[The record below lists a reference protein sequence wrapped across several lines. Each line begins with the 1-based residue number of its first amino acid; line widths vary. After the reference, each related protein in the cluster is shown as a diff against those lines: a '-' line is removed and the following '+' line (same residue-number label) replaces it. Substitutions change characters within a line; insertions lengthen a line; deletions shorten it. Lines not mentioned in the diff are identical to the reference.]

1 MKHSVYAVAF
11 TYYIETGRIIS
22 KEMVINVLGRT
33 YGALTSVNTL
43 PPNQMCLTTEEYLHG
58 LISVVNELP
67 RLSIHVV
74 TLGDYDAPIRIA
86 SLVKQVH
93 AAFQI
98 LNLKNDLLRKRFD
111 TLKYDVKRV
120 EEVVYDIRLRGL
132 GPTESL
138 PGVAAYISDADAE
151 RVYARLA
158 AHPIQDL
165 ENETHTTQTMGMS
178 TS

>member
-1 MKHSVYAVAF
+1 M
-11 TYYIETGRIIS
+11 R
-22 KEMVINVLGRT
+22 
-33 YGALTSVNTL
+33 
-43 PPNQMCLTTEEYLHG
+43 LTTEEYLHG

-111 TLKYDVKRV
+111 TLKYDVKRA

-132 GPTESL
+132 GPTESPSGL
-138 PGVAAYISDADAE
+138 AAYVSDADAE
-151 RVYARLA
+151 QVYHRLA
-158 AHPIQDL
+158 SQPILNL
-165 ENETHTTQTMGMS
+165 ENQTHTTQTMGMS
-178 TS
+178 TN

>member
-1 MKHSVYAVAF
+1 M
-11 TYYIETGRIIS
+11 
-22 KEMVINVLGRT
+22 N
-33 YGALTSVNTL
+33 ALPSD
-43 PPNQMCLTTEEYLHG
+43 QMRLTTEEYLHG

-132 GPTESL
+132 GPTESPSGL
-138 PGVAAYISDADAE
+138 AAYVSDADAE
-151 RVYARLA
+151 RVYHRLA
-158 AHPIQDL
+158 SHPTLDL
-165 ENETHTTQTMGMS
+165 ENQTHTTQTMGMS
-178 TS
+178 TN